1 MNATAAESEEARH
14 QHYLELCKRA
24 RGSNVNDRT
33 LLATDYLNHI
43 NEIVML
49 VELIPDAPECLDDC
63 KAWQPLGYREHFINS
78 GIADRDLAIE
88 AYDYSP
94 PEFRVAFDRLVM
106 EMNRLVALSIARLE
120 EALAAGNE
128 DITRLIATRA
138 SRNLQDLI
146 GQAGAV
152 IHGETPVLDQAA
164 IDLLMEIG

>member
-1 MNATAAESEEARH
+1 MGANAVSSDAAYEQR
-14 QHYLELCKRA
+14 YLELCQRA
-24 RGSNVNDRT
+24 QGSNVNDRT

-63 KAWQPLGYREHFINS
+63 KAWQPISYQEHFAQS

-88 AYDYSP
+88 AYEYSP
-94 PEFRVAFDRLVM
+94 PEFRQSFDKLVVEMHRLIALTISRM
-106 EMNRLVALSIARLE
+106 EMALADGNDEITRLVA
-120 EALAAGNE
+120 
-128 DITRLIATRA
+128 TKA

-152 IHGETPVLDQAA
+152 IHGEAAILDQSE
-164 IDLLMEIG
+164 IDQLMEIG

>member
-1 MNATAAESEEARH
+1 MSVDAVDSDETR
-14 QHYLELCKRA
+14 QQRYRELCRRA

-94 PEFRVAFDRLVM
+94 PEFRLPFDRLVG
-106 EMNRLVALSIARLE
+106 EMNRLVALGVVRME
-120 EALAAGNE
+120 KALLAGNDE
-128 DITRLIATRA
+128 ITRIIATRV

-152 IHGETPVLDQAA
+152 IHGETAALDQSE
-164 IDLLMEIG
+164 IDRLMEFG

>member
-14 QHYLELCKRA
+14 RHYLELRKRA
-24 RGSNVNDRT
+24 QGSNVNDRT

-63 KAWQPLGYREHFINS
+63 KTWQPMGYREHFINS

-94 PEFRVAFDRLVM
+94 PQFRLAFDRLVT

-120 EALAAGNE
+120 EALLAGND

-152 IHGETPVLDQAA
+152 IHGETPVLDQAE
-164 IDLLMEIG
+164 IDRLMEIG

>member
-1 MNATAAESEEARH
+1 MSVNAMDNEELRH
-14 QHYLELCKRA
+14 QRYLELCRQA
-24 RGSNVNDRT
+24 QGSNVNDRT

-49 VELIPDAPECLDDC
+49 VEIIPDAPECLEDC
-63 KAWQPLGYREHFINS
+63 KAWQPLGYQAHFENS

-88 AYDYSP
+88 AYDFSP
-94 PEFRVAFDRLVM
+94 PEFRQAFDKLVA
-106 EMNRLVALSIARLE
+106 EMNRLVALTITRME
-120 EALAAGNE
+120 EALAEGND

-152 IHGETPVLDQAA
+152 IHGEAAVVDQEE
-164 IDLLMEIG
+164 IDRLMEIG